1 MRRTYIA
8 ELSPFAAG
16 LLCVRTAS
24 ARVGRHRQIA
34 TRPPLTRHLSL
45 LAMSEPADAVP
56 RDSKADDFS
65 EEDGL
70 VAGQPGAPIS
80 HHLVAPFIQN
90 PANCTHFW

>member
-1 MRRTYIA
+1 
-8 ELSPFAAG
+8 
-16 LLCVRTAS
+16 
-24 ARVGRHRQIA
+24 
-34 TRPPLTRHLSL
+34 
-45 LAMSEPADAVP
+45 MSEPADAVP